1 MNKVAGI
8 ITMKERR
15 MLRDYILLP
24 YIETMIK
31 RSMANIENSTDVL
44 RRLYLAAALRIL
56 SDVSRDKVRLKR
68 ELKSRKIQITEEISS
83 ELVQYYDI
91 VCRGY
96 TERFGLTRDVMR
108 SEISLRL
115 TQYVA
120 QVNALLNEEK
130 APSSQINGASRYF

>member
-8 ITMKERR
+8 ITMEERR

-31 RSMANIENSTDVL
+31 RSMANFENSTDVL

-56 SDVSRDKVRLKR
+56 SDVNRDKVRLKR

-91 VCRGY
+91 ICRGY

-120 QVNALLNEEK
+120 QVTAPLNEEK
-130 APSSQINGASRYF
+130 APQ